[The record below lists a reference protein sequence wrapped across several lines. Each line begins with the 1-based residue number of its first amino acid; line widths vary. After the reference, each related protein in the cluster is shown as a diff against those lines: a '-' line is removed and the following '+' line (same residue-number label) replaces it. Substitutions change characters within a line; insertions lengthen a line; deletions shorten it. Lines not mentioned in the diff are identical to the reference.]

1 MVKKDA
7 RDVWKLRDRKVM
19 AALNRSSPL
28 KEIKI
33 PSPFLILLAWLINT
47 QNIDNHYN
55 FYVIQARE
63 NGRTLTLWKD
73 VDIIIR

>member
-33 PSPFLILLAWLINT
+33 PSPFLILLSWLINT
-47 QNIDNHYN
+47 QNFDNHYD
-55 FYVIQARE
+55 F
-63 NGRTLTLWKD
+63 
-73 VDIIIR
+73 

>member
-7 RDVWKLRDRKVM
+7 RDVWKLRDRKEM

-33 PSPFLILLAWLINT
+33 PSPFLILLPWLINT
-47 QNIDNHYN
+47 QDIDNRYD
-55 FYVIQARE
+55 F
-63 NGRTLTLWKD
+63 
-73 VDIIIR
+73 